1 MQFGLQLNSQHPA
14 TENMRRRLGELLEQV
29 RLAQAVGFHSIVA
42 PQHYLPAPFQML
54 QPLPLL
60 ARIAA
65 EADKMRLIAGIILLS
80 LQNPVALAEEVGT
93 LDAICDGRFTLGVA
107 LGYRAAEFQAFGVAK
122 ADAVPRLI
130 EVLTILKRLWTE
142 EKIEHHGRF
151 FTLPGVTL
159 TTRPI
164 QQPHPPIWMGADS
177 DPAVL
182 RAARL
187 ADTWYINPHAK
198 LETLTRQI
206 ALYRQALAELG
217 KPFPR
222 ELPIRRELFVAKD
235 RDTALRTCMP
245 YLERKYQT
253 YVSWGQSGA
262 LPPEDTL
269 DLPFEELRV
278 QRFIIG
284 SPDDCVQQL
293 LLYHE
298 RLGVNHFL
306 LRVQWAGMP
315 QAQVLEA
322 IALFG
327 ERVVPHLREV
337 EQADVH
343 EE

>member
-1 MQFGLQLNSQHPA
+1 MQFGLQLNSQHPV
-14 TENMRRRLGELLEQV
+14 TENMRGRLVELLEQV
-29 RLAQAVGFHSIVA
+29 RLAQTVGFHSVVA

-60 ARIAA
+60 ARVAA

-93 LDAICDGRFTLGVA
+93 LDAICNGQFTLGVA

-130 EVLTILKRLWTE
+130 EVLTVLKRLWTE
-142 EKIEHHGRF
+142 EKVEHYGRF
-151 FTLPGVTL
+151 FTIPGLTL
-159 TTRPI
+159 TTRPV

-177 DPAVL
+177 DPAVV

-198 LETLTRQI
+198 LETLERQMV
-206 ALYRQALAELG
+206 LYRQALAELG

-222 ELPIRRELFVAKD
+222 EIPIRRELFVAKD

-262 LPPEDTL
+262 LPQDDTL
-269 DLPFEELRV
+269 DLPFDELRD

-284 SPDDCVQQL
+284 SPDDCVEQL
-293 LLYHE
+293 LLYHQ
-298 RLGVNHFL
+298 RLGANHFL
-306 LRVQWAGMP
+306 LRFQWAGMP

-322 IALFG
+322 ITLFG
-327 ERVVPHLREV
+327 ERVMPHLRAV
-337 EQADVH
+337 
-343 EE
+343 

>member
-14 TENMRRRLGELLEQV
+14 TENMRDRLQELLEQV

-60 ARIAA
+60 ARMAA
-65 EADKMRLIAGIILLS
+65 EAQQMRLIAGIMLLS
-80 LQNPVALAEEVGT
+80 LQNPIALAEDIGT
-93 LDAICDGRFTLGVA
+93 LDAICNGQFTLGVA
-107 LGYRAAEFQAFGVAK
+107 LGYREPEFQAFGVAK

-130 EVLTILKRLWTE
+130 EVLSVLKRLWTE
-142 EKIEHHGRF
+142 EKVDHHGRF
-151 FTLPGVTL
+151 FTIPGVTL
-159 TTRPI
+159 TTRPV
-164 QQPHPPIWMGADS
+164 QHPHPPIWMGADS
-177 DPAVL
+177 DPAVR

-198 LETLTRQI
+198 LETLERQM
-206 ALYRQALAELG
+206 ALYRETLAERG

-222 ELPIRRELFVAKD
+222 EIPIRRELFVAKD

-262 LPPEDTL
+262 LPQEDTL
-269 DLPFEELRV
+269 DLPFDELRD

-284 SPDDCVQQL
+284 SPDDCVEQL
-293 LLYHE
+293 RLYHQ
-298 RLGVNHFL
+298 RLGANHFL

-315 QAQVLEA
+315 QKQVLEA
-322 IALFG
+322 ITLVG
-327 ERVVPHLREV
+327 ERIIPHLR
-337 EQADVH
+337 DV
-343 EE
+343 